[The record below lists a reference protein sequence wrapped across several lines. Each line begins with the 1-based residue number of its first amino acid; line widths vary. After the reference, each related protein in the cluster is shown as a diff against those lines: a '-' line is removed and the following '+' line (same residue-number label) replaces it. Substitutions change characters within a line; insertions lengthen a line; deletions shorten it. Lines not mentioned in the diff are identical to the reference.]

1 MMYAGAE
8 ISSGGRRVG
17 PPPDLPSLMLS
28 QRIVYLGTALVPSVS
43 ELIVAELLYLSA
55 EGTGDVN
62 MYINS
67 VGTSLGDQIAGF
79 ETDVFAIIDTMNF
92 IPYDVAT
99 TNVGNSFGT
108 AALILASG
116 EKGKRCGLKNSTVM
130 LRQPIGQVRGQA
142 SDIAIKAKEVLNSR
156 LVINKMIAEKTGQT
170 LDQVE
175 KDASRNNY
183 FDAEEAVEY
192 GIIDEISVRGGK
204 FDAAARIQKQN
215 QFQ

>member
-1 MMYAGAE
+1 
-8 ISSGGRRVG
+8 
-17 PPPDLPSLMLS
+17 
-28 QRIVYLGTALVPSVS
+28 
-43 ELIVAELLYLSA
+43 
-55 EGTGDVN
+55 
-62 MYINS
+62 
-67 VGTSLGDQIAGF
+67 
-79 ETDVFAIIDTMNF
+79 
-92 IPYDVAT
+92 
-99 TNVGNSFGT
+99 
-108 AALILASG
+108 
-116 EKGKRCGLKNSTVM
+116 M